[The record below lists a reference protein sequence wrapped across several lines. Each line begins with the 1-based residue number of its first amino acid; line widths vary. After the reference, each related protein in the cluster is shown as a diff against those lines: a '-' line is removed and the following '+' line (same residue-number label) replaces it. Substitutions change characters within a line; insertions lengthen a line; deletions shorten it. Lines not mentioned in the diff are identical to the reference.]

1 MNLVLVFLA
10 FAGIGVA
17 DLPEM
22 VKNKRWRD
30 LAIYCVIFLLVLTLG
45 VLIAVGV
52 KIPSPIKA
60 IQAFYRDVLHLSFKM
75 S

>member
-1 MNLVLVFLA
+1 MNLLLVFMA
-10 FAGIGVA
+10 FAGIA
-17 DLPEM
+17 ALDLPGM

-30 LAIYCVIFLLVLTLG
+30 LAVYSAIFLLVLGLGTLMALG
-45 VLIAVGV
+45 VE
-52 KIPSPIKA
+52 IPSPIKA

>member
-1 MNLVLVFLA
+1 MNLVLVLLA

-22 VKNKRWRD
+22 VKTKRWRD
-30 LAIYCVIFLLVLTLG
+30 LTIYCVLFLLVLTLG
-45 VLIAVGV
+45 VLIAMGV

-75 S
+75 P